1 MGTTTQS
8 RGLQRQVHAV
18 RNFNR
23 YYTMRL
29 GLLRGRYLNSE
40 FSLTEARILYELAQG
55 PEITAASLRRT
66 LSLDAGYIS
75 RLLASFEK
83 RGLLQTKPSRLDRRA
98 MLLKLTVSGE
108 RTAARLNGQASR
120 EMETLLQN
128 VPDPER
134 LALTQSLSRVQQILS
149 SAEHARVQESSAK
162 IIRASLSHRAD
173 ARRLLDEYYHE
184 VDVRHRDAPDT
195 LHKLL
200 TEPDSSFWIASVG
213 NTPAG
218 CVALKPLKRFR
229 SAAECKRLYVRAQ
242 FRRRGIAEALLDAME
257 DYARRSSLRW
267 IYLDS
272 KDDLQV
278 AIALYRRRGYKAC
291 PRYNDNTQATIF
303 LRKSLKRRS

>member
-8 RGLQRQVHAV
+8 RALQRQVHTV

-75 RLLASFEK
+75 RLLASF
-83 RGLLQTKPSRLDRRA
+83 DRRA

-134 LALTQSLSRVQQILS
+134 LALTQSLSRIEHILS
-149 SAEHARVQESSAK
+149 SAEHVREQESSEKSYA
-162 IIRASLSHRAD
+162 LPYHTAD

-184 VDVRHRDAPDT
+184 VDVKHRDAPDT
-195 LHKLL
+195 LHKRL
-200 TEPDSSFWIASVG
+200 TEPDSGFWIA
-213 NTPAG
+213 
-218 CVALKPLKRFR
+218 
-229 SAAECKRLYVRAQ
+229 
-242 FRRRGIAEALLDAME
+242 
-257 DYARRSSLRW
+257 
-267 IYLDS
+267 
-272 KDDLQV
+272 
-278 AIALYRRRGYKAC
+278 
-291 PRYNDNTQATIF
+291 
-303 LRKSLKRRS
+303 